1 MGKVS
6 AHIIDKDFSV
16 GASGTKYETPNGE
29 KVRTGEVYGSV
40 NVKEWTVGASVK
52 KKFYIKGSDV
62 VDWSIFV
69 ENNNGGN
76 TIKGKVYQETND
88 INKKKE
94 TKGEIYFQIKY

>member
-1 MGKVS
+1 
-6 AHIIDKDFSV
+6 
-16 GASGTKYETPNGE
+16 
-29 KVRTGEVYGSV
+29 
-40 NVKEWTVGASVK
+40 VK